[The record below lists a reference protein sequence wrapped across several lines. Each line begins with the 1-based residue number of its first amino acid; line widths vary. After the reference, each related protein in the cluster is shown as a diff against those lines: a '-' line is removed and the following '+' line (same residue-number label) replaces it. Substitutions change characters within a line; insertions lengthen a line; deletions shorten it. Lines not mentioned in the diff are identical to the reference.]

1 MLTPY
6 PLRLAPFFRDYLWGG
21 RKLQTALG
29 KNLPADGAW
38 AESWEIVDHAEHSSQ
53 ILNGPLTGI
62 TLRQLSQ
69 THPTWL
75 HGGSTSGEAASGEG
89 ASGEALPLLLKY
101 LDCQRVLSVQVHPD
115 DAFAQRM
122 DPPDLGKTEAWYI
135 IAAEPDAVLYAGLN
149 SGVAP
154 SDLRAALAAGTVEQ
168 CLHAIHPRPGD
179 CVFIPAGTV
188 HALGAGLLVAEIQQ
202 ASNTTFRLFDWN
214 RVDAQGQPRE
224 LHVEQSLE
232 VIDFSSGPRN
242 LQTAQTLREFSGGV
256 VHQRLVECDKF
267 VLDRLQSGARSST
280 ALPLAADARCHLL
293 TVPVGTATIAWDDAV
308 ASGVS
313 GAPSK
318 TERLDTGQSLLLPA
332 AMPPV
337 SVLLEPNSTLLDM
350 FVP

>member
-1 MLTPY
+1 MITPY

-21 RKLQTALG
+21 RKLQAALG
-29 KNLPADGAW
+29 KNLPADGVW

-53 ILNGPLTGI
+53 ILNGPLAGTS
-62 TLRQLSQ
+62 LRQLAQ
-69 THPTWL
+69 IHPTWL
-75 HGGSTSGEAASGEG
+75 HGREASGG
-89 ASGEALPLLLKY
+89 ALPLLLKY

-115 DAFAQRM
+115 DAYARRM

-135 IAAEPDAVLYAGLN
+135 IAAEPGAVLYAGLK
-149 SGVAP
+149 SGVTP

-168 CLHAIHPRPGD
+168 CLHAIHPQPGD

-214 RVDAQGQPRE
+214 RVDAQGEPRE

-242 LQTAQTLREFSGGV
+242 LQTAQSLREFGGGA

-267 VLDRLQSGARSST
+267 VLDRLQSSERGST
-280 ALPLAADARCHLL
+280 SLPLAGDGRCHLL
-293 TVPVGTATIAWDDAV
+293 TVPSGTASIAWDDAV

-313 GAPSK
+313 GAPTH

-332 AMPPV
+332 TLPAV

-350 FVP
+350 YVP

>member
-1 MLTPY
+1 MIAPY

-21 RKLQTALG
+21 RKLQAALG
-29 KNLPADGAW
+29 KNLPTDGVW

-53 ILNGPLTGI
+53 ILNGPLAGSS
-62 TLRQLSQ
+62 LRQLSQ

-75 HGGSTSGEAASGEG
+75 HGREANG
-89 ASGEALPLLLKY
+89 ALPLLLKY

-115 DAFAQRM
+115 DAYAGRM
-122 DPPDLGKTEAWYI
+122 APPDLGKTEAWYI
-135 IAAEPDAVLYAGLN
+135 IAAEPDAVLYAGLK
-149 SGVAP
+149 SGVTS
-154 SDLRAALAAGTVEQ
+154 SDLRTALAAGTVEQ

-214 RVDAQGQPRE
+214 RVDAQGRPRE

-242 LQTAQTLREFSGGV
+242 LQTPQSLREFGDGI

-267 VLDRLQSGARSST
+267 VLDRLQSGERSST
-280 ALPLAADARCHLL
+280 SLPLAGDDRCHLL
-293 TVPVGTATIAWDDAV
+293 TVPSGTATIAWDDAV

-313 GAPSK
+313 GAPTH

-332 AMPPV
+332 ALPAV
-337 SVLLEPNSTLLDM
+337 NVLLEPHSTLLDM

>member
-1 MLTPY
+1 MIAPY

-21 RKLQTALG
+21 RKLQAALG
-29 KNLPADGAW
+29 KNLPTDGVW

-53 ILNGPLTGI
+53 ILNGPLAGTS
-62 TLRQLSQ
+62 LRQLSQ
-69 THPTWL
+69 NHPTWL
-75 HGGSTSGEAASGEG
+75 HGHEASGT
-89 ASGEALPLLLKY
+89 LPLLLKY

-115 DAFAQRM
+115 DAYAGRM

-135 IAAEPDAVLYAGLN
+135 IAAEPAAVLYAGLK
-149 SGVAP
+149 SGVTA
-154 SDLRAALAAGTVEQ
+154 SDLRTALAAGTVEQ
-168 CLHAIHPRPGD
+168 CLHAIHPQPGD

-214 RVDAQGQPRE
+214 RVDAHGQPRE

-242 LQTAQTLREFSGGV
+242 LQTPRSLREIGDGI

-267 VLDRLQSGARSST
+267 VLDRLQSGERSST
-280 ALPLAADARCHLL
+280 ALPLAGDGRCHLL
-293 TVPVGTATIAWDDAV
+293 TVPLGTATIAWDDAV

-313 GAPSK
+313 GAPTH

-332 AMPPV
+332 ALPAV
-337 SVLLEPNSTLLDM
+337 SVLLEPHSTLLDM